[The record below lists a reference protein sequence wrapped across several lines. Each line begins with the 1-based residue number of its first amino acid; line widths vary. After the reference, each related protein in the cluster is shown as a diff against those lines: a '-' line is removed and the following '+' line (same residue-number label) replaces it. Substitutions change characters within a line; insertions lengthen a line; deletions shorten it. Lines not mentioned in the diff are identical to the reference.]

1 MSADVLKKRI
11 SQKQEAIQKLQVKI
25 GKFQKRLETM
35 LKKIKANNWDENN
48 YNCMKGYPEHEKAF
62 DLIWDYTYLKQ
73 DLEKAIA
80 QLPKEQKLLQEY
92 QERLERESKKYSQ
105 LKELPE
111 ALLKLRDN
119 LEITWT
125 RQDIE
130 CREFYRQAYNQLGYK
145 EFIKKYS
152 SEGYSLLKSTDE
164 EIAKEA
170 KLSAKVY
177 VDDLYLRVFSITG
190 KVTVVNCVYLG
201 ESGVNLNGTIT
212 GENGVARVKTIV
224 AGGFNIQRLHVRT
237 LVQAVK

>member
-48 YNCMKGYPEHEKAF
+48 CDCMKGYPEHEKAF

-152 SEGYSLLKSTDE
+152 SAGYSLLKSTDE

-190 KVTVVNCVYLG
+190 KVTVVNCAYLG

-212 GENGVARVKTIV
+212 GENGVARVRTVV